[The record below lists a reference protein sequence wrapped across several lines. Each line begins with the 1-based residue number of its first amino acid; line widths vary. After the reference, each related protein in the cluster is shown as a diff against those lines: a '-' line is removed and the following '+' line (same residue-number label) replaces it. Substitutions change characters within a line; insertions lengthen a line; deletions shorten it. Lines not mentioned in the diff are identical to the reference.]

1 MKKENRLVY
10 STDRGRIKEE
20 AEQGKRRAGDDF
32 VRIQRETKGRKGK
45 GVTCVRGLPG
55 TDAELKLLL
64 AEMKKRCGCGGA
76 LKDGVIEIQGDKRDE
91 IKALLEAKDFKVK
104 VAGG

>member
-1 MKKENRLVY
+1 MSKDNRLVY
-10 STDRGRIKEE
+10 STDRGRIKEQPKQE
-20 AEQGKRRAGDDF
+20 ARREGDGI

-55 TDAELKLLL
+55 TDTELKLLL

-76 LKDGVIEIQGDKRDE
+76 LKDGVIEIQGDKRE
-91 IKALLEAKDFKVK
+91 ELKAWLESRDYKVK
-104 VAGG
+104 LAGG

>member
-1 MKKENRLVY
+1 MSRENRLVY
-10 STDRGRIKEE
+10 STDRGRVKEE
-20 AEQGKRRAGDDF
+20 PKQERRREGDGI

-55 TDAELKLLL
+55 TDAELKLML

-76 LKDGVIEIQGDKRDE
+76 LKDGVIEIQGDKRAE
-91 IKALLEAKDFKVK
+91 LKALLEAKEYKVK
-104 VAGG
+104 LAGG

>member
-1 MKKENRLVY
+1 MANETRRVY
-10 STDRGRIKEE
+10 STDRGRIKEQPQQE
-20 AEQGKRRAGDDF
+20 SRRQGDGI

-55 TDAELKLLL
+55 TDSELKLLL

-76 LKDGVIEIQGDKRDE
+76 LKDGVIEIQGDKRE
-91 IKALLEAKDFKVK
+91 ELKAWLESREYEVK
-104 VAGG
+104 LAGG

>member
-1 MKKENRLVY
+1 MAKDSRLVY
-10 STDRGRIKEE
+10 STDRGRIREE
-20 AEQGKRRAGDDF
+20 TSPEVRREGDGI

-55 TDAELKLLL
+55 TDAELKLML

-76 LKDGVIEIQGDKRDE
+76 LKEGVIEIQGDKREE
-91 IKALLEAKDFKVK
+91 IKAWLEGRGHKVK
-104 VAGG
+104 LAGG

>member
-1 MKKENRLVY
+1 MSKDNRLVY
-10 STDRGRIKEE
+10 STDRGRVKEE
-20 AEQGKRRAGDDF
+20 PKPAQRRSGDDY

-76 LKDGVIEIQGDKRDE
+76 MKDGVIEIQGDKRAE
-91 IKALLEAKDFKVK
+91 LKALLEARDFKVK
-104 VAGG
+104 LAGG

>member
-1 MKKENRLVY
+1 MKKDSRLVY

-20 AEQGKRRAGDDF
+20 AQAPRRHSGDGF

-76 LKDGVIEIQGDKRDE
+76 LKDGVIEIQGDKRAE
-91 IKALLEAKDFKVK
+91 LKALLEARDFKVK
-104 VAGG
+104 LAGG

>member
-1 MKKENRLVY
+1 MAKDHRLVY

-20 AEQGKRRAGDDF
+20 PRAEVRRAGDGI

-55 TDAELKLLL
+55 TDTELKLLL

-76 LKDGVIEIQGDKRDE
+76 LKDGVIEIQGDKRAE
-91 IKALLEAKDFKVK
+91 IQALLEARDYRVK
-104 VAGG
+104 LAGG

>member
-1 MKKENRLVY
+1 MAKENRLVY

-20 AEQGKRRAGDDF
+20 PKQEARRESDGI

-55 TDAELKLLL
+55 TDSELRLLL

-76 LKDGVIEIQGDKRDE
+76 LKDGVIEIQGDKRTE
-91 IKALLEAKDFKVK
+91 IKALLEVRGHKVK
-104 VAGG
+104 LAGG

>member
-1 MKKENRLVY
+1 MAKDSRPVY
-10 STDRGRIKEE
+10 STDRGRIEE
-20 AEQGKRRAGDDF
+20 EPKPESRREGDGI

-55 TDAELKLLL
+55 TDSELKLLL

-76 LKDGVIEIQGDKRDE
+76 LKDGVIEIQGDKREE
-91 IKALLEAKDFKVK
+91 IKALLESRAYKVK
-104 VAGG
+104 LAGG